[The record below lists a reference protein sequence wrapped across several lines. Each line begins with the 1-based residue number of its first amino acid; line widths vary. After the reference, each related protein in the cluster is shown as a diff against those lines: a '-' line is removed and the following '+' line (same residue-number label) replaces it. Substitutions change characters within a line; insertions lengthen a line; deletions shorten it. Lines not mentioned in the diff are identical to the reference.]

1 MFKFKRLFRRFLRD
15 EKGQDFAEYAI
26 LLGALAA
33 AAGII
38 ISRFGPQL
46 EALWNRAVSVL
57 GGG

>member
-1 MFKFKRLFRRFLRD
+1 MYQQIKRFLKD
-15 EKGQDFAEYAI
+15 QKGQDFAEYAI

-38 ISRFGPQL
+38 ISQFGPQL
-46 EALWNRAVSVL
+46 ESLWNRAVAVL